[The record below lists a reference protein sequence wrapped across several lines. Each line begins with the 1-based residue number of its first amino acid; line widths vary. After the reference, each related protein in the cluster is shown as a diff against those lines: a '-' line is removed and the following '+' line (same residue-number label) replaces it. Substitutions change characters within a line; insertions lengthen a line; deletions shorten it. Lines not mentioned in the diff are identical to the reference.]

1 MKQNSQED
9 YLVLNVD
16 NSKGNFVVNFKKKFG
31 DNFLG
36 SSNGILPAILQAIT
50 DIESKDNFVDNCA
63 DNSTGNSVV
72 NFRNKSRDS
81 IVGDSAY
88 NSASNF
94 TNNAVV

>member
-1 MKQNSQED
+1 MWTILRAISWSISRRN
-9 YLVLNVD
+9 
-16 NSKGNFVVNFKKKFG
+16 
-31 DNFLG
+31 
-36 SSNGILPAILQAIT
+36 ILPAILQAIT
-50 DIESKDNFVDNCA
+50 GIESKDNFVDNCA
-63 DNSTGNSVV
+63 DNSTDNSVV